1 MASLNSC
8 NFIGNV
14 TRDPEVKFLPSG
26 SAVCEFG
33 MAINHNYTTQ
43 SGEKREECT
52 FIELSAFGKTAEII
66 GEYAKK
72 GKSIYVEAR
81 AKLDQW
87 DDKTTGAKR
96 SKIKF
101 IVNNIQLLGGKP
113 GGTIEG
119 PDDRPQSRKAPPA
132 KTPPVDPDDDIPY

>member
-14 TRDPEVKFLPSG
+14 TRDPESKYLPNG
-26 SAVCEFG
+26 TFVCDFG
-33 MAINHNYTTQ
+33 MAVNHNYTTQ

-52 FIELSAFGKTAEII
+52 FLDLTAFARTGEII
-66 GEYAKK
+66 AEYAKK

-81 AKLDQW
+81 AKLETW
-87 DDKTTGAKR
+87 DDKTSGQKR

-101 IVNNIQLLGGKP
+101 IVNNVQLLGGP
-113 GGTIEG
+113 GKQGDTAQEQQVV
-119 PDDRPQSRKAPPA
+119 PDDEVPL
-132 KTPPVDPDDDIPY
+132 